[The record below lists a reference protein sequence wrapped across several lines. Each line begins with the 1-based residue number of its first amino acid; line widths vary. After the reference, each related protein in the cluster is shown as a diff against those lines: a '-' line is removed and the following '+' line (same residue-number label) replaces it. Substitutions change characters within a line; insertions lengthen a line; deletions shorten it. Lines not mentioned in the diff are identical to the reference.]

1 MNKYR
6 SISEKTGR
14 RGTVLFTVSGM
25 TLIETLVAVG
35 IAGILMAVAVPL
47 TKNSLKSY
55 RLSAAVQAV
64 SGAIQSTRYQ
74 AISKGYHYTITF
86 DPATKQYQVA
96 SKIPPAAVFSNVGN
110 AVLWSAS
117 ADVSITPLTTIE
129 FSPGCTVSATTGTLS
144 FSLTNGTS
152 TETITVSTVGNV
164 SVTP

>member
-1 MNKYR
+1 MNKNR

-14 RGTVLFTVSGM
+14 RGTARCAVSGM

-47 TKNSLKSY
+47 TKNALKSY
-55 RLSAAVQAV
+55 HLSAAVQAV
-64 SGAIQSTRYQ
+64 GGAIQSTRYQ
-74 AISKGYHYTITF
+74 AVSKGYHYTITF
-86 DPATKQYQVA
+86 DPASKQYQLA
-96 SKIPPAAVFSNVGN
+96 SKVPPAAVFSNVGN
-110 AVLWSAS
+110 PVLWSVS
-117 ADVSITPLTTIE
+117 GDVSVTPLTTLE
-129 FSPGCTVSATTGTLS
+129 FYPGGTVTATTGTMS